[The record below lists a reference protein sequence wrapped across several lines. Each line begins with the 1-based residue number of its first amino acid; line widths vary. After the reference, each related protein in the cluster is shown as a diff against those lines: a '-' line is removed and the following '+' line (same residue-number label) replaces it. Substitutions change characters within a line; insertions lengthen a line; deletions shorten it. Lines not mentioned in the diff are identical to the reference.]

1 MISQAT
7 EYRGHIIEFRID
19 SGSDHIRLGDDTCHM
34 YYSGIHRFTVQAT
47 TSRIKEGEDLLRSFI
62 LSLVEQED
70 KKVNE
75 EREKW
80 RDWGSFYWNG
90 GTLWASQA
98 DFAPAIAKGFPLVK
112 LKLAAFNVVSVMG
125 SNSDCFIKTEA
136 EGILSAYYDLTFPDL
151 TPKLAANQETESDD
165 EYFDQDDICYC

>member
-1 MISQAT
+1 MISQTT

-19 SGSDHIRLGDDTCHM
+19 SGADPIGFDQGGTPHWHYT
-34 YYSGIHRFTVQAT
+34 GIHRFTVKAA
-47 TSRIKEGEDLLRSFI
+47 TSRIKEGEDLLRGFI

-70 KKVNE
+70 KEVNE

-98 DFAPAIAKGFPLVK
+98 DFAPAIVKGFPLVK
-112 LKLAAFNVVSVMG
+112 LKLAAFNVVSVIG
-125 SNSDCFIKTEA
+125 SSSDCFIKMEA
-136 EGILSAYYDLTFPDL
+136 EGILSAYYDLTFSDL
-151 TPKLAANQETESDD
+151 TPKLVASQEAEYDD
-165 EYFDQDDICYC
+165 EYFDQDDMYD